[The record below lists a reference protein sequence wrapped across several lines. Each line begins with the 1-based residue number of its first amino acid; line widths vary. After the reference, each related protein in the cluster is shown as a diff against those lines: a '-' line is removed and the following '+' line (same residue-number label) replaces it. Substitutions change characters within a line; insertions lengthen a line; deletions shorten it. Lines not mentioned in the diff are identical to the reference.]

1 MATDIAFAPVEIPQ
15 DDKPTLDGVPF
26 DSRYPDSTPDA
37 PYGFKPNG
45 EPYRRHHGPGK
56 STGSATGRGGS
67 RMPASDAQAR
77 SAASVLGT
85 LNKLIGMALLPILP
99 GTAVAIT
106 EGNDDFEQLAFQALL
121 TDPALCKRILGAG
134 TSSGKAQ
141 LFMAYGALGMS
152 VVPTAMGEIKMKR
165 SEREDNS
172 NEQDR

>member
-1 MATDIAFAPVEIPQ
+1 MATDLAFAPVDVPQ
-15 DDKPTLDGVPF
+15 DEKPALDGVPF

-37 PYGFKPNG
+37 PFGFKPNG

-56 STGSATGRGGS
+56 STAKGGS

-85 LNKLIGMALLPILP
+85 LNKLIGMALLPVLP

-121 TDPALCKRILGAG
+121 TDPALCKKILGAG

-152 VVPTAMGEIKMKR
+152 VVPTAMGEIKTKR
-165 SEREDNS
+165 AERQESEDV
-172 NEQDR
+172 